1 MKNLRKSQQLVRH
14 LDFFALWLR
23 LEARFGPGG
32 RQSAILMKFSEI
44 LSFLLNFTKF
54 GKKGAPG

>member
-1 MKNLRKSQQLVRH
+1 MKNLRKHHQLVRH

-32 RQSAILMKFSEI
+32 RQSAILTKFSEI
-44 LSFLLNFTKF
+44 
-54 GKKGAPG
+54 